1 MEVNMKE
8 IKLANKK
15 LNYEIIRSDRKTL
28 GIIVDHEKNIIVRSP
43 EKTKDE
49 NIEEIL
55 KNKTN
60 WILDKLKEMDE
71 IKPPPKEKE
80 FMTGEKLP
88 YLGRRY
94 RLEVNPK
101 EKVTKVEVKLYQG
114 KFIINYPI
122 GLKGD
127 ENKRRNEIREAVIE
141 WYREHA
147 KIKIN
152 ERVEKYKVKLDVEP
166 NNVVVKKQKKR
177 WGSCSNKGNL
187 NFNWKIIMAPMSIV
201 DYLVVHEL
209 THLIYDNHSKDFWNT
224 VESIIPKIKEKK
236 EWLRVYGKRL
246 DV

>member
-1 MEVNMKE
+1 MKE

-15 LNYEIIRSDRKTL
+15 LNYEIIRSNKKTL
-28 GIIVDHEKNIIVRSP
+28 GIIVDNKKNIIVRSQ
-43 EKTKDE
+43 EKTKNE
-49 NIEEIL
+49 NIKEIL
-55 KNKTN
+55 KKKTN
-60 WILDKLKEMDE
+60 WILNKLKEMDE

-101 EKVTKVEVKLYQG
+101 EEIVKVKVKLYQG
-114 KFIINYPI
+114 KFIINYPVE
-122 GLKGD
+122 LKED
-127 ENKRRNEIREAVIE
+127 EEKRRNKIREAVIE

-147 KIKIN
+147 KKKIN
-152 ERVEKYKVKLDVEP
+152 ERVKKYKVKLDVEP

-177 WGSCSNKGNL
+177 WGSCSSKGNL

-209 THLIYDNHSKDFWNT
+209 THLIYNNHSREFWNT

-236 EWLRVYGKRL
+236 EWLRVNGKRL
-246 DV
+246 EF